1 MSKNKTLSGG
11 VAWFFISNLF
21 PAISALL
28 IFSLASRLIS
38 PSELGTVA
46 LATTI
51 ATVLTSLCAVGFGD
65 ALIQC
70 KEITKIHLNTV
81 FTVCIC
87 VSLFVYVMSV
97 TLIETINLDA
107 FTHLFR
113 VVYPLTAFKIILDSC
128 AIVPLSYLTR
138 TMEFKSIAL
147 RTMYCSLA
155 SFILCIPILYYG
167 GGVWAI
173 VASQL
178 TTSAVSFLILI
189 KAANLKLRVGF
200 HRKEFNELKKFGLTS
215 TITKLITSIS
225 VDNLM
230 IGFYGN
236 AITLGLYAFSRRI
249 FGVISDVLN
258 NAIANVSYPLYAS
271 KQDNLNELKII
282 FLKTTFLS
290 ALISLPAFC
299 GLILISP
306 YLIPMVF
313 GNQWEPAISVVQ
325 VCSAI
330 GFISCIGALQMSL
343 IKGLGHTS
351 WILKYQIA
359 QQVSTAIL
367 VLIFAKDGAYIVML
381 AIAIKTFSIW
391 PFSMRYVSKILGV
404 GIVDYMRNFVK
415 PILAVSAMITVCV
428 IIECITK
435 DYGSLVI
442 LLSVILGGV
451 ISYILSAFLLA
462 RKETFDFIKAIKKR

>member
-1 MSKNKTLSGG
+1 MPENKKISGG

-51 ATVLTSLCAVGFGD
+51 ATVLTGLCAVGFGD

-70 KEITKIHLNTV
+70 KEVSKRHLNTV
-81 FTVCIC
+81 FFICIF
-87 VSLFVYVMSV
+87 VSFFIYVISV
-97 TLIETINLDA
+97 TLVELTNLDS

-113 VVYPLTAFKIILDSC
+113 VVYPLTALKIILDSC

-147 RTMYCSLA
+147 RTIYCSIA
-155 SFILCIPILYYG
+155 SFIFCLPVLYFG

-173 VASQL
+173 VISQL
-178 TTSAVSFLILI
+178 TTSIVSCFILV
-189 KAANLKLRVGF
+189 KAANLSLRMSF
-200 HRKEFNELKKFGLTS
+200 HSKEFNELKSFGLTA
-215 TITKLITSIS
+215 TLTKLITSIN

-271 KQDNLNELKII
+271 KQGNLDELKII

-313 GNQWEPAISVVQ
+313 GNQWEPAVSVVQ

-359 QQVSTAIL
+359 QQLSTAIL
-367 VLIFAKDGAYIVML
+367 VLVFAKDGAYIVML

-404 GIVDYMRNFVK
+404 GIIDYMKNFVK
-415 PILAVSAMITVCV
+415 PILAVSIMIFVCISIEHFISHNSSIIIILAV
-428 IIECITK
+428 IF
-435 DYGSLVI
+435 
-442 LLSVILGGV
+442 GGAL
-451 ISYILSAFLLA
+451 SYILSVLLLA
-462 RKETFDFIKAIKKR
+462 KNEMHDFIKIIKKR

>member
-1 MSKNKTLSGG
+1 MSKNRKLSGG

-51 ATVLTSLCAVGFGD
+51 ATVLASFCAVGFGD
-65 ALIQC
+65 ALIQY
-70 KEITKIHLNTV
+70 KEVGRRHLNTV
-81 FTVCIC
+81 FAICIF
-87 VSLFVYVMSV
+87 VSFIVYVLSV
-97 TLIETINLDA
+97 TLVEVINLDT

-113 VVYPLTAFKIILDSC
+113 VVYPLTALKIILDSC

-147 RTMYCSLA
+147 RTMYCSFA
-155 SFILCIPILYYG
+155 SFILCLPVLYFG

-173 VASQL
+173 VISQL
-178 TTSAVSFLILI
+178 TTSVVSCIILI
-189 KAANLKLRVGF
+189 RAAELKLRISF
-200 HRKEFNELKKFGLTS
+200 HRKEYNELKRFGITS

-236 AITLGLYAFSRRI
+236 AMTLGLYAFSRRI

-271 KQDNLNELKII
+271 KQDNLGELKVI

-313 GNQWEPAISVVQ
+313 GNQWEPAIPVVQ

-359 QQVSTAIL
+359 QQLSTAIL

-391 PFSMRYVSKILGV
+391 PFSMYYVSKILGV
-404 GIVDYMRNFVK
+404 GIIDYMRNFIK
-415 PILAVSAMITVCV
+415 PVIAVSTMIFICV
-428 IIECITK
+428 LIEYCIK
-435 DYGSLVI
+435 DYNSLVTMVMIISGGATAYTLSI
-442 LLSVILGGV
+442 L
-451 ISYILSAFLLA
+451 LLA
-462 RKETFDFIKAIKKR
+462 RKDIYDFIKTIKNR